1 MAKVAIDLRMVQGRL
16 HGIARYA
23 LELARRLPALAP
35 DWSFVGLAGPNG
47 IDADLGPLQ
56 PTLPLIKCRAAF
68 LSPLE
73 QPALLAS
80 LLALHCDIFHATSF
94 SLPALWPGKL
104 VATLHDANHLA
115 LPKNYGPSR
124 RLYYRLIVAPR
135 ARSAAALITHSEFS
149 RQELAKHLA
158 LNPFRLQIIHPGV
171 DERFGVPLESEV
183 QRFRKRHS
191 LPQRYFAAVG
201 NPKPHKNLRLLAEL
215 APALPYPIALAA
227 GRGVKEQLCFP
238 ASSIELPS
246 ISEEEMPL
254 FYAGAIAL
262 LLPSKYEGF
271 GFPALEAM
279 SCGCPVIAARAG
291 SLPEVTGG
299 AGLLLPPEDV
309 GAWREAALRLLRDE
323 ALRRDLAEKGRER
336 ARRFSWEECA
346 RQTLAV
352 YQRVL

>member
-1 MAKVAIDLRMVQGRL
+1 
-16 HGIARYA
+16 
-23 LELARRLPALAP
+23 
-35 DWSFVGLAGPNG
+35 
-47 IDADLGPLQ
+47 
-56 PTLPLIKCRAAF
+56 
-68 LSPLE
+68 
-73 QPALLAS
+73 
-80 LLALHCDIFHATSF
+80 
-94 SLPALWPGKL
+94 
-104 VATLHDANHLA
+104 
-115 LPKNYGPSR
+115 
-124 RLYYRLIVAPR
+124 
-135 ARSAAALITHSEFS
+135 
-149 RQELAKHLA
+149 
-158 LNPFRLQIIHPGV
+158 
-171 DERFGVPLESEV
+171 
-183 QRFRKRHS
+183 
-191 LPQRYFAAVG
+191 VG

-215 APALPYPIALAA
+215 APALPYPVALAA

-291 SLPEVTGG
+291 SLPEVTGE

-323 ALRRDLAEKGRER
+323 ALRRDLVEKGRQR

-352 YQRVL
+352 YERVL